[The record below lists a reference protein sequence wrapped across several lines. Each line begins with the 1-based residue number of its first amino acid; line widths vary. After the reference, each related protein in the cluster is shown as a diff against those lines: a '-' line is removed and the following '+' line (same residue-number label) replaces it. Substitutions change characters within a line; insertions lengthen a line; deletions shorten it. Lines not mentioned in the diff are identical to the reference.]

1 MEEGGGGEGNDNEVP
16 GDAVGEGSKTR
27 QREEKDEE
35 EDWSEQ
41 RCGLCGKSGLEG
53 KEGLYRHYAYQHYK
67 SRLFELLGEN
77 KKECPFCEHQF
88 EFMAEI
94 PGHIG
99 YHHSKVED
107 FLPQHLHVKA
117 SSPAQQAHKPSV
129 LSGSQSVPDR
139 TRDKYSCGL
148 CDLKPFVKRSEL
160 YRHYSTD
167 HFSRRLNQFI
177 NKKERTCTICG
188 VVIHKLRN
196 LLRHVGSTHDK
207 VEEFLDPSLHVS
219 KGSKSSDH
227 ECHLCQKRYS
237 ARYNLKTH
245 QALCHF
251 KEEFKQFIDEKK
263 LQCKI
268 CHLKFANKS
277 NLQIHVGVIHKKLD
291 EVLQQSTPSLEQ
303 GARQSLDPLD
313 LDLHLSSDE
322 DFEEPEISQGDIDRE
337 REEDK
342 IEDQNEEENKQ
353 EKNSRKRLRVS
364 EKGDQDYS
372 QAMKRKIV
380 SKTVVNVQEKVN
392 LPNTTNVDQVS
403 LSTKRLKED
412 DAAHLEGNHQDHATS
427 INRSPRSP
435 NKDEVDKSSDSRD
448 EIDDLLS
455 DSDEVQPN
463 NV

>member
-1 MEEGGGGEGNDNEVP
+1 MW
-16 GDAVGEGSKTR
+16 K
-27 QREEKDEE
+27 
-35 EDWSEQ
+35 
-41 RCGLCGKSGLEG
+41 
-53 KEGLYRHYAYQHYK
+53 
-67 SRLFELLGEN
+67 LL
-77 KKECPFCEHQF
+77 Q
-88 EFMAEI
+88 
-94 PGHIG
+94 
-99 YHHSKVED
+99 
-107 FLPQHLHVKA
+107 
-117 SSPAQQAHKPSV
+117 
-129 LSGSQSVPDR
+129 
-139 TRDKYSCGL
+139 
-148 CDLKPFVKRSEL
+148 
-160 YRHYSTD
+160 
-167 HFSRRLNQFI
+167 
-177 NKKERTCTICG
+177 
-188 VVIHKLRN
+188 
-196 LLRHVGSTHDK
+196 HVGSTHDR
-207 VEEFLDPSLHVS
+207 VELFLDPSLHVP
-219 KGSKSSDH
+219 KGQTINHKTSEN
-227 ECHLCQKRYS
+227 ECHLCQKRFS
-237 ARYNLKTH
+237 TRYTLKTH

-263 LQCKI
+263 LQCNI

-322 DFEEPEISQGDIDRE
+322 DFEEPEISQGDIKRE

-342 IEDQNEEENKQ
+342 IGDQNEEEDKIEVQNEEENKK

-372 QAMKRKIV
+372 QAKKRKIV
-380 SKTVVNVQEKVN
+380 SEKVVNVQEKVN

-412 DAAHLEGNHQDHATS
+412 DVAHLEGNHQDHATS